1 MSDYESARKNMLE
14 GQIRT
19 NDVTDR
25 NVQAAMMDTPRERF
39 VSKARQSQAYSDNNV
54 EISGARYLMRPR
66 AFSKLM
72 QAARVEE
79 GNVALVVGCA
89 SGYAAAVLGKIAESV
104 IALES
109 DEELAAQATTTLGEL
124 EIDNV
129 AVVSGALADGLAD
142 QGPYDVIFVD
152 GALQQ
157 RCLQLESQLADKG
170 RLVFIEQTGPIGQA
184 TVVTRRNDNYVAVEL
199 FDASV
204 APLPG
209 FDLESE
215 FVF

>member
-1 MSDYESARKNMLE
+1 MTDFESARKNMLE

-19 NDVTDR
+19 NDVSDK
-25 NVQAAMMDTPRERF
+25 NLQAVMLDVPRERF
-39 VSKARQSQAYSDNNV
+39 VQKTRQSLAYSDTNI
-54 EISGARYLMRPR
+54 EIAEGRYLMRPR

-72 QAARVEE
+72 QAARIAP
-79 GNVALVVGCA
+79 GSVALVIGCA
-89 SGYAAAVLGKIAESV
+89 TGYSAAVLGKLAESV

-109 DEELAAQATTTLGEL
+109 DEALATSATATLGEL

-129 AVVSGALADGLAD
+129 AVVSGPLTNGLAE

-152 GALQQ
+152 GAIAERSQKI
-157 RCLQLESQLADKG
+157 ESQLADGG
-170 RLVFIEQTGPIGQA
+170 RLVAIVQSGPVGRA
-184 TVVTRRNDNYVAVEL
+184 TVVTRDRDSFVAVEH

-204 APLPG
+204 PLLPG
-209 FDLESE
+209 FEQVSE